1 MTCDLPEIMAP
12 HNKKTK
18 LIILIKH
25 RRKMMRRHAQSRRK
39 LQGMWRNMQQIVMAR
54 YHQLM
59 MSLMLNA
66 AVIFSL
72 LYSLAKDRSQ
82 WARLR
87 PGQWWEVVWETYDDK
102 DWAENFRMKRSTFDF
117 IVRAL
122 HRKLHHR
129 DTTIWRAFHQCL
141 IIWPADRHA
150 KLYVKINNCW
160 VVIGKISRTKKL

>member
-12 HNKKTK
+12 HNKKMK
-18 LIILIKH
+18 LILLIKH
-25 RRKMMRRHAQSRRK
+25 RRRK

-72 LYSLAKDRSQ
+72 YSLAKDQSQ

-87 PGQWWEVVWETYDDK
+87 Q
-102 DWAENFRMKRSTFDF
+102 
-117 IVRAL
+117 
-122 HRKLHHR
+122 H
-129 DTTIWRAFHQCL
+129 
-141 IIWPADRHA
+141 
-150 KLYVKINNCW
+150 NNA
-160 VVIGKISRTKKL
+160 

>member
-18 LIILIKH
+18 LILLIKH

-39 LQGMWRNMQQIVMAR
+39 LQGMWCNKQQIVMAR

-72 LYSLAKDRSQ
+72 YSLAKNRSQ

-87 PGQWWEVVWETYDDK
+87 PGQWLEVVWETPNFTNLPRVVQRTYMY
-102 DWAENFRMKRSTFDF
+102 AEFAPHASNNIKNHCLFTTT
-117 IVRAL
+117 VAPPL
-122 HRKLHHR
+122 HL
-129 DTTIWRAFHQCL
+129 
-141 IIWPADRHA
+141 
-150 KLYVKINNCW
+150 
-160 VVIGKISRTKKL
+160 S